1 MKLYYAVQHFLTG
14 KFVHYFVLFFI
25 TLSIAAVMGTSFES
39 LAPFRVELFTIT
51 YISSFVFLLEFAAR
65 IFAAPSLHPTL
76 RKGQGP
82 AEVSVFVLRLCR
94 LCSHTS
100 LRTFVLLLEHAD
112 GSHHCFALHF
122 HHFQAH
128 SPLPVVSAHWACP
141 IVGSR
146 RTHHGLH
153 RLLHHGVLFGHTDVL
168 H

>member
-76 RKGQGP
+76 RKGKARLKYLFSFYG
-82 AEVSVFVLRLCR
+82 FVDFVAILPC
-94 LCSHTS
+94 
-100 LRTFVLLLEHAD
+100 VLLLEHAD

-141 IVGSR
+141 VVGSR
-146 RTHHGLH
+146 RTYHGLH